1 MKLNKLYYFTL
12 ITFLI
17 SLKGHSQLNA
27 SVIGAAQVLD
37 NNCFLITPAVNDQS
51 GGVWYDNPIDFS
63 NDFTIYYQSYFGSN
77 DADGADGMALVIKQN
92 SNPAIGDT
100 GAFIGYGGIDQSLIV
115 EFDTFQNNGGADQ
128 GPEAFSDPTY
138 DHIAIMKNGVANHA
152 SSSNLAGP
160 TQASDNSVNIED
172 GVDHEVKIEWVSS
185 SQTLK
190 VYFDCNLRLSI
201 TEDFK
206 NTIFE
211 GDSSVYFGFVGSTG
225 GLNNIHRVCFNSVSF
240 IENLV
245 LEDETICE
253 GENIQIDASIP
264 SGDSYLWSPE
274 QGVSDINS
282 ASPILSP
289 TETTTYIVTVTDICG
304 DPSTQSVTINVTQ
317 SDQAPLFD
325 QIDPICFEDVLDP
338 LPNTSIEG
346 VTGTWSPALDNTVST
361 EYTFTPDDGQCAS
374 IAEMTIIVLPLT
386 NPDFTQIDNVC
397 EGTDT
402 WAGGSPF
409 PAASN
414 NGIIGVWTP
423 SFDAYNTTTYNFN
436 PDDGQ
441 CASTTE
447 MTIVIIPQTNPDFT
461 QINDTCEGALIILP
475 AISNEGIIGT
485 WSPEIN
491 NTITTEYTFTPD
503 PDQCANQTNMTI
515 VINEKV
521 NPVFDSVDTI
531 CSGEIITEF
540 PATSLDGITGTWSP
554 ALDNTVTTTYTF
566 TPNDGE
572 CANPINTTITVL
584 PNTESTFNQLDAICE
599 GESLTLPLTS
609 IEGITGTWLPA
620 IDNTLTTEY
629 TFTPSP
635 NQCASEATMVVTVT
649 PLIIPAFTEIGTI
662 CFGDTLSDLPTTSIN
677 NITGTW
683 SPAINNTVSTEYAFT
698 SDDGQCALDTTMTIT
713 VLEEIEPEFT
723 QIDPICIGQII
734 SPLPQISNNNIS
746 GTWTPALNNLETAT
760 YTFTPESG
768 QCSYSTTMT
777 IEVGTFSPIS
787 ITASNISN
795 DFDSNQII
803 SVAAS
808 GGSGNYEF
816 QLDGGS
822 WQSSSIFEYVT
833 GCEEHIVVARDIDGC
848 IFETQTSVMIMDYPK
863 FFTPNGDGYNDTW
876 NIKCLRENPVAKVSV
891 FDRFGKLII
900 SFSPRENSWD
910 GRFNGQLLPGSDY
923 WFVAEY
929 LNNNGIQATFRS
941 HFSLRY

>member
-1 MKLNKLYYFTL
+1 MKVKKLYYFTL

-128 GPEAFSDPTY
+128 GPEAFSDPSY
-138 DHIAIMKNGVANHA
+138 DHIAIMKNGVADHA

-160 TQASDNSVNIED
+160 IQASDNSVNIED
-172 GVDHEVKIEWVSS
+172 GVDHEVKIEWISS

-225 GLNNIHRVCFNSVSF
+225 GLNNIHRVCFNSISF

-461 QINDTCEGALIILP
+461 QINDTCEGALITLP
-475 AISNEGIIGT
+475 TISNEGIIGT

-503 PDQCANQTNMTI
+503 PDQCANQTNMTV

-540 PATSLDGITGTWSP
+540 PATSLNGITGTWSP

-662 CFGDTLSDLPTTSIN
+662 CFGDTLSGLPTTSIN

-683 SPAINNTVSTEYAFT
+683 SPAINNTVSTEYEFT

-734 SPLPQISNNNIS
+734 SPLPQISINNIS
-746 GTWTPALNNLETAT
+746 GTWTPALNNLETTT

-803 SVAAS
+803 SVTAS

-822 WQSSSIFEYVT
+822 WQSNSIFEYVT
-833 GCEEHIVVARDIDGC
+833 GCEEHIVAARDIDGC

-876 NIKCLRENPVAKVSV
+876 NIKCLRENPIAKVSV

-900 SFSPRENSWD
+900 TFRPRENSWD
-910 GRFNGQLLPGSDY
+910 GKFNGQLLPGSDY

-929 LNNNGIQATFRS
+929 LSNSGIQATFRS
-941 HFSLRY
+941 HFSLRH

>member
-138 DHIAIMKNGVANHA
+138 DHIAIMKNGVADHA

-172 GVDHEVKIEWVSS
+172 GVDHEVKIEWISS

-447 MTIVIIPQTNPDFT
+447 MTIVIIPQTSPDFT

-485 WSPEIN
+485 WSPEVN

-503 PDQCANQTNMTI
+503 PDQCANQTNMTV

-540 PATSLDGITGTWSP
+540 PATSLNGITGTWSP

-683 SPAINNTVSTEYAFT
+683 SPAINNTVSTEYTFT

-746 GTWTPALNNLETAT
+746 GTWTPALNNLETTT

-768 QCSYSTTMT
+768 QCSYLTTMT

-803 SVAAS
+803 SVTAS

-822 WQSSSIFEYVT
+822 WQSNSIFEYVT

-876 NIKCLRENPVAKVSV
+876 NIKCLRENPVAKISV

-941 HFSLRY
+941 HFSLRH

>member
-138 DHIAIMKNGVANHA
+138 DHIAIMKNGVADHA

-172 GVDHEVKIEWVSS
+172 GVDHEVKIEWISS

-338 LPNTSIEG
+338 LPNASIEG

-414 NGIIGVWTP
+414 NGIIGVWNP
-423 SFDAYNTTTYNFN
+423 SFDAYNTTTYNFS

-447 MTIVIIPQTNPDFT
+447 MTIVIIPQTNPEFT
-461 QINDTCEGALIILP
+461 QINDTCEGALITLP
-475 AISNEGIIGT
+475 TISNEGIIGT

-503 PDQCANQTNMTI
+503 PDQCANQTNMTV

-540 PATSLDGITGTWSP
+540 PATSLNGITGTWSP

-698 SDDGQCALDTTMTIT
+698 SDDGQCALNTTMTIT

-746 GTWTPALNNLETAT
+746 GTWTPALNNLETTA

-822 WQSSSIFEYVT
+822 WQSNSIFEYVT

>member
-1 MKLNKLYYFTL
+1 MKLNKIYCFTL
-12 ITFLI
+12 IIFLI

-27 SVIGAAQVLD
+27 SVIGSAQVLD

-51 GGVWYDNPIDFS
+51 GGVWYNNAIDFS

-138 DHIAIMKNGVANHA
+138 DHIAIMKNGVADHA

-172 GVDHEVKIEWVSS
+172 GVDHEVKIEWISS
-185 SQTLK
+185 SQTLN

-206 NTIFE
+206 NTVFE
-211 GDSSVYFGFVGSTG
+211 GDNSVYFGFVGSTG

-264 SGDSYLWSPE
+264 SGDSYFWSPE

-282 ASPILSP
+282 ASPILTP
-289 TETTTYIVTVTDICG
+289 TETTTYTVSVTDICG
-304 DPSTQSVTINVTQ
+304 DPSTQSITINVTQ
-317 SDQAPLFD
+317 ADQAPLFD

-414 NGIIGVWTP
+414 NGIIGVWIP
-423 SFDAYNTTTYNFN
+423 SFDAYNTTTYIFS

-441 CASTTE
+441 CASTAE
-447 MTIVIIPQTNPDFT
+447 MTIVINPQTNPDFT
-461 QINDTCEGALIILP
+461 QINDTCEGAQITLP
-475 AISNEGIIGT
+475 TISNEGITGT
-485 WSPEIN
+485 WSPEVN
-491 NTITTEYTFTPD
+491 NTITTEYTFIPD
-503 PDQCANQTNMTI
+503 PNQCANQTNMTI

-540 PATSLDGITGTWSP
+540 PSTSLNGITGTWSP
-554 ALDNTVTTTYTF
+554 ALDNTVSTTYTF
-566 TPNDGE
+566 TPNDNE
-572 CANPINTTITVL
+572 CANPTNTTITVL

-609 IEGITGTWLPA
+609 IEGITGAWLPA

-683 SPAINNTVSTEYAFT
+683 SPAINNTVSTEYTFT

-746 GTWTPALNNLETAT
+746 GTWTPALNNLETTT

-787 ITASNISN
+787 ITATNISN

-803 SVAAS
+803 SVTAS

-822 WQSSSIFEYVT
+822 WQSNSIFENVT

-900 SFSPRENSWD
+900 TFRPREYSWD
-910 GRFNGQLLPGSDY
+910 GTFNGQLMPGSDY

-929 LNNNGIQATFRS
+929 LNNSGIQTTFRS

>member
-51 GGVWYDNPIDFS
+51 GGVWYDNLIDFS

-138 DHIAIMKNGVANHA
+138 DHIAIMKNGVADHA

-160 TQASDNSVNIED
+160 IQASDNSVNIED
-172 GVDHEVKIEWVSS
+172 GVDHEVKIEWISS

-338 LPNTSIEG
+338 LPNASIEG

-414 NGIIGVWTP
+414 NGIIGVWNP
-423 SFDAYNTTTYNFN
+423 SFDAYNTTTYNFS

-447 MTIVIIPQTNPDFT
+447 MTIVIIPQTNPEFT
-461 QINDTCEGALIILP
+461 QINDTCEGALITLP
-475 AISNEGIIGT
+475 TISNEGIIGT

-491 NTITTEYTFTPD
+491 NTTTTEYTFTPD
-503 PDQCANQTNMTI
+503 PDQCANQTNMTV
-515 VINEKV
+515 VINEKI

-540 PATSLDGITGTWSP
+540 PATSLNGITGTWSP

-746 GTWTPALNNLETAT
+746 GTWTPALNNLETTA

-822 WQSSSIFEYVT
+822 WQSNSIFEYVT

>member
-138 DHIAIMKNGVANHA
+138 DHIAIMKNGVADHA

-172 GVDHEVKIEWVSS
+172 GVDHEVKIEWISS

-414 NGIIGVWTP
+414 NGIIGVWNP
-423 SFDAYNTTTYNFN
+423 SFDAYNTTTYNFS

-447 MTIVIIPQTNPDFT
+447 MTIVIIPQTNPEFT
-461 QINDTCEGALIILP
+461 QINDTCEGALITLP
-475 AISNEGIIGT
+475 TISNEGIIGT

-491 NTITTEYTFTPD
+491 NTTTTEYTFTPD
-503 PDQCANQTNMTI
+503 PDQCANQTNMTV
-515 VINEKV
+515 VINEKI

-540 PATSLDGITGTWSP
+540 PATSLNGITGTWSP

-746 GTWTPALNNLETAT
+746 GTWTPALNNLETTT

-822 WQSSSIFEYVT
+822 WQSNSIFEYVT

>member
-138 DHIAIMKNGVANHA
+138 DHIAIMKNGVADHA

-160 TQASDNSVNIED
+160 IQASDNSVNIED
-172 GVDHEVKIEWVSS
+172 GVDHEVKIEWISS

-338 LPNTSIEG
+338 LPNASIEG

-503 PDQCANQTNMTI
+503 PDQCANQTNMTV

-540 PATSLDGITGTWSP
+540 PATSLNGITGTWSP

-584 PNTESTFNQLDAICE
+584 PNTESTFNQMDAICE
-599 GESLTLPLTS
+599 GESLTLPLNS

-698 SDDGQCALDTTMTIT
+698 SDDGQCALNTTMTIT

-746 GTWTPALNNLETAT
+746 GTWTPALNNLETTT

-822 WQSSSIFEYVT
+822 WQSNSIFEYVT

>member
-138 DHIAIMKNGVANHA
+138 DHIAIMKNGVADHA

-172 GVDHEVKIEWVSS
+172 GVDHEVKIEWISS

-447 MTIVIIPQTNPDFT
+447 MTIVIIPQTSPDFT

-503 PDQCANQTNMTI
+503 PDQCANQTNMTV

-540 PATSLDGITGTWSP
+540 PATSLNGITGTWSP

-609 IEGITGTWLPA
+609 VEGITGTWLPA

-683 SPAINNTVSTEYAFT
+683 SPAINNTVSTEYTFT

-746 GTWTPALNNLETAT
+746 GTWTPALNNLETTT

-822 WQSSSIFEYVT
+822 WQSNSIFEYVT

-876 NIKCLRENPVAKVSV
+876 NIKCLRENPVAKISV

>member
-138 DHIAIMKNGVANHA
+138 DHIAIMKNGVADHA

-160 TQASDNSVNIED
+160 IQASDNSVNIED
-172 GVDHEVKIEWVSS
+172 GVDHEVKIEWISS

-414 NGIIGVWTP
+414 NGIIGLWTP

-461 QINDTCEGALIILP
+461 QINDTCEGALITLP
-475 AISNEGIIGT
+475 TISNEGIIGT

-503 PDQCANQTNMTI
+503 PDQCANQTNMTV

-540 PATSLDGITGTWSP
+540 PATSLNGITGTWSP

-683 SPAINNTVSTEYAFT
+683 SPAINNTVSTEYEFT

-746 GTWTPALNNLETAT
+746 GTWTPALNNLETTT

-787 ITASNISN
+787 ITATNISN

-803 SVAAS
+803 SVTAS

-822 WQSSSIFEYVT
+822 WQSNSIFEYVT